1 MFCLNLLQDAYI
13 PFLIFLFEE
22 KRKEIWLSSMAN
34 TVTKE
39 AKPLRCEQNT
49 HHKTDRL
56 AGVTSNYKNGLVN
69 RFTVS
74 VSPLWRSGGG
84 EEKGEEGREE
94 GEMGGAGGWRG
105 DKNWGKNGREG
116 KFARTKLS
124 PLREGIRET
133 RGWGGGKVAG
143 GGETCRLSIPLLFAT
158 DVLHNN

>member
-1 MFCLNLLQDAYI
+1 
-13 PFLIFLFEE
+13 
-22 KRKEIWLSSMAN
+22 MAN

-39 AKPLRCEQNT
+39 AKLLRCEQKT
-49 HHKTDRL
+49 HHKTDRS

-94 GEMGGAGGWRG
+94 GEMGG
-105 DKNWGKNGREG
+105 GRENG
-116 KFARTKLS
+116 
-124 PLREGIRET
+124 EGIQIGEKMGGRENL
-133 RGWGGGKVAG
+133 RARSSRRSEKGLGRHGVEGGGKGAG
-143 GGETCRLSIPLLFAT
+143 GGEACRLSIPLLFAT